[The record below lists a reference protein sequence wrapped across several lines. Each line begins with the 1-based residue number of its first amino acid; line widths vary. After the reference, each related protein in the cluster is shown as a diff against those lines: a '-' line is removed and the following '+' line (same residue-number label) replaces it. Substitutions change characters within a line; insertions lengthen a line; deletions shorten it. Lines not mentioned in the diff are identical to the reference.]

1 MALSLCRSWLSYP
14 ETANYL
20 SEQLGQKISICDIAR
35 LVADEEIPPSIYF
48 QHPTTVRKVVLKT
61 VPLAS
66 ALEDPDALIKNN
78 LDMLNNDAVFP
89 ESLIQHAI
97 PINNE
102 IIRVSGL
109 VDALPCGVIKHF
121 NENLYSEGV
130 GLNTPLRS
138 LYATRGIIL
147 IKGCNLYQVI
157 TPVDVG
163 ESLKILTAMQLAHGD
178 DLNPLVG
185 KHIAKLT
192 HIENLVKNGDITHQL
207 MPCSD
212 IPSGALPVIQ
222 STHITKLLS
231 RINNK
236 PDKKTSSKTTN
247 AMASFIYSLIATTY
261 GEDVA
266 KSPRSHLEDSESEIR
281 KDFELKGFSIPS
293 GNTVAGWLKNVNP

>member
-130 GLNTPLRS
+130 GLNTPLR
-138 LYATRGIIL
+138 
-147 IKGCNLYQVI
+147 VI
-157 TPVDVG
+157 T
-163 ESLKILTAMQLAHGD
+163 
-178 DLNPLVG
+178 
-185 KHIAKLT
+185 
-192 HIENLVKNGDITHQL
+192 
-207 MPCSD
+207 
-212 IPSGALPVIQ
+212 
-222 STHITKLLS
+222 
-231 RINNK
+231 
-236 PDKKTSSKTTN
+236 
-247 AMASFIYSLIATTY
+247 
-261 GEDVA
+261 
-266 KSPRSHLEDSESEIR
+266 
-281 KDFELKGFSIPS
+281 
-293 GNTVAGWLKNVNP
+293 